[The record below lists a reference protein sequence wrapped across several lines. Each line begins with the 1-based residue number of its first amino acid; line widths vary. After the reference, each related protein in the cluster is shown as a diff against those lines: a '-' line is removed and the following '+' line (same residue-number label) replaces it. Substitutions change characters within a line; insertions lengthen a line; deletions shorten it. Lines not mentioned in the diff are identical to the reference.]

1 MKWLKNYKLFESLDH
16 FSILSDIMD
25 ILSELSD
32 EGWRISKYNDNPK
45 DIPHLKNNLSG
56 INIYI
61 DKNIIK
67 SGELIKIEELDNIK
81 ETLLRLSDFLQGYN
95 IETTFEIKKRNLS
108 DAKKISLDDLNS
120 LDYDIPWIKIGFNI
134 K

>member
-45 DIPHLKNNLSG
+45 DIPLVKNNLSG

-108 DAKKISLDDLNS
+108 DAKKIALDDLNS